1 MRHTTC
7 CARHQLSNSD
17 HHHPHHPHH
26 HHHHNQCHH
35 SFPSS
40 ASVPLFLSSSSS
52 STGMGMASTGT
63 GGGGSG
69 GGVSGGGSGLTSN
82 SHNCSHHHHHNHH
95 HPTAFNGT
103 ATLPASYSSNG
114 GDHFCSF
121 PSASSPSSPLC
132 SCECSNLSCCQLYAK
147 PWLPFSRR
155 AIALFAL
162 SLVFILIWSSVVSFV
177 LLSDSAK
184 EQQRIRQ
191 TAELFELH
199 RDLGQLAF
207 EMGDEMS
214 K

>member
-7 CARHQLSNSD
+7 CAHRQASNSD
-17 HHHPHHPHH
+17 HHHPH

-95 HPTAFNGT
+95 HHHSTAFNGT

-121 PSASSPSSPLC
+121 PSASSASSPFC